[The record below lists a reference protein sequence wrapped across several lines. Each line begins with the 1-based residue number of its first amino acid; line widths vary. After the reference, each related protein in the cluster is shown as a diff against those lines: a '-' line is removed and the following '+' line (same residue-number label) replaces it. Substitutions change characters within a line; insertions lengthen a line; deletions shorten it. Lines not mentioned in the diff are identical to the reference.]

1 MPNTFGSDDYGY
13 PVRQNGT
20 MSIWVCGEVLI
31 DLIPVAAGSSDRAP
45 HVGGGPA
52 NTAKALAR
60 LGHEVHFIDGISSD
74 AYGVMSRDELLADD
88 VKLDL
93 AQTSELPTALAIVSI
108 DANASASYEF
118 KLENTATFDF
128 NLDWLP
134 DPSRYKP
141 NVLHIGTLATVIQP
155 GADELYD
162 WALQVAEFAP
172 IVFDPNIRPAV
183 MANRDLYEAAVEKW
197 AAISSVIKVS
207 DDDVAWLFP
216 DASFDDVAERWVRD
230 GAALV
235 VITRGSQGL
244 IGFTADGAVE
254 VPGVKIEVADT
265 VGAGDTVGAII
276 VEAMVEKGIMAL
288 TGDVLQDVLHRAAK
302 AAGITCSRPGAQP
315 PYKHE
320 LK

>member
-1 MPNTFGSDDYGY
+1 
-13 PVRQNGT
+13 

-31 DLIPVAAGSSDRAP
+31 DLIPGADGVRVP

-60 LGHEVHFIDGISSD
+60 LGHDVQFIDGISSD
-74 AYGVMSRDELLADD
+74 QYGLMSRKELLDD
-88 VKLDL
+88 EVKLDL
-93 AQTSELPTALAIVSI
+93 ALKSEKPTCLAIVSL
-108 DANASASYEF
+108 AENGGASYEF
-118 KLENTATFDF
+118 EIDGTATFDF
-128 NLDWLP
+128 SLDWLP

-141 NVLHIGTLATVIQP
+141 NVLHIGTLVTVIQP
-155 GADELYD
+155 GADVLYD
-162 WALQVAEFAP
+162 WAIRVAEFAP

-183 MANRDLYEAAVEKW
+183 MGDRDKYQLAVEKW

-207 DDDVAWLFP
+207 DDDMAWLYP
-216 DASFDDVAERWVRD
+216 DQKYQDVAQRWIND

-235 VITRGSQGL
+235 VITRGADGL
-244 IGFTADGAVE
+244 LGITADGSVD

-276 VEAMVEKGIMAL
+276 VEAMIEKGILNL
-288 TGDVLQDVLHRAAK
+288 TDEVLKATLHRAAV
-302 AAGITCSRPGAQP
+302 AAGITCSRKGAQP

-320 LK
+320 LKGV

>member
-1 MPNTFGSDDYGY
+1 
-13 PVRQNGT
+13 

-31 DLIPVAAGSSDRAP
+31 DLIPVAPGSTNRAP

-60 LGHEVHFIDGISSD
+60 LGHDVYFIDGISTD
-74 AYGVMSRDELLADD
+74 AYGEMSRDELLGDE
-88 VKLDL
+88 VRLDL
-93 AQTSELPTALAIVSI
+93 AKTSELSTALAIVSL
-108 DANASASYEF
+108 DNNGSASYEF
-118 KLENTATFDF
+118 KLDETATFDF
-128 NLDWLP
+128 DLNWLP
-134 DPSRYKP
+134 DPSRYQP
-141 NVLHIGTLATVIQP
+141 NVLHIGTLVTVIQP
-155 GADELYD
+155 GADVLYD

-183 MANRDLYEAAVEKW
+183 MSDRDLYEAAVEKW

-216 DASFDDVAERWVRD
+216 DQSLDDVAERWVRD

-254 VPGVKIEVADT
+254 VPGVKVEVADT

-302 AAGITCSRPGAQP
+302 AAAITCSRPGANP